1 MLPLPTGSAIGV
13 GQNTYILNLFHP
25 GAYNT
30 GAQTTVG
37 TDIGRWLGG
46 AGTEIAA
53 ALVTNDYVS
62 SGVIDS
68 LGQIEAAE
76 VGSLTATAG
85 TAKGGVIDAF
95 GKAETPEVPGGT
107 FGVGNTSDGTSATT
121 DLGGGF
127 GNA

>member
-1 MLPLPTGSAIGV
+1 M
-13 GQNTYILNLFHP
+13 
-25 GAYNT
+25 
-30 GAQTTVG
+30 
-37 TDIGRWLGG
+37 GG
-46 AGTEIAA
+46 GGEELAA
-53 ALVTNDYVS
+53 ASVTNDYIS
-62 SGVIDS
+62 AGIIDS

>member
-1 MLPLPTGSAIGV
+1 MIS
-13 GQNTYILNLFHP
+13 LNGIATTLDALKSLKP
-25 GAYNT
+25 GAEWSI
-30 GAQTTVG
+30 VG
-37 TDIGRWLGG
+37 
-46 AGTEIAA
+46 GTEIIWHD
-53 ALVTNDYVS
+53 TEQTEPTQS
-62 SGVIDS
+62 EIDVAMTRPPES
-68 LGQIEAAE
+68 RVVPAPT
-76 VGSLTATAG
+76 SLTATAG

>member
-1 MLPLPTGSAIGV
+1 M
-13 GQNTYILNLFHP
+13 
-25 GAYNT
+25 
-30 GAQTTVG
+30 
-37 TDIGRWLGG
+37 GG

-95 GKAETPEVPGGT
+95 GKAETPEVPGG
-107 FGVGNTSDGTSATT
+107 FGDGNTSDGTSATV

-127 GNA
+127 